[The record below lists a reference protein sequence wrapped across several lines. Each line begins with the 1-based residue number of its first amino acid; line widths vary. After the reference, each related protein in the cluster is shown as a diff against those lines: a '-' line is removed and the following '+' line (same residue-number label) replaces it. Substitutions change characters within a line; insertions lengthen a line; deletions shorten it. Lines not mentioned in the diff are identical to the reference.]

1 MHFQAISLFLLMTI
15 KHLFLS
21 FFIFASIAHSAQ
33 TAKEYADMASK
44 KVENKDYRNALDFI
58 DRAIQLNDTNQWYP
72 IQKAEIE
79 LNLFGPTEALSVIFK
94 AMRLNRK
101 NAEFYNRAGIYYE
114 SAGVTDSALYMYNM
128 AIKFAKDDT
137 TKFAYILNRGTA
149 KAGHRD
155 FEGARV
161 DYEKVLEFN
170 PNDIGTLNNIANVYR
185 ELKMPN
191 KGIESLKRII
201 KIDPTFIGPYINLGF
216 AYSQLDSLDLSI
228 KYFDEA
234 LKIDPKEALVYSN
247 RGNVYYKQKKYTEA
261 LKDINYS
268 ISLYPTNSY
277 AYRNLALVYIATNK
291 MSEACETL
299 KFADYYGF
307 EQRYGDEVKTLRAKY
322 CK

>member
-1 MHFQAISLFLLMTI
+1 MVL
-15 KHLFLS
+15 
-21 FFIFASIAHSAQ
+21 SAQ
-33 TAKEYADMASK
+33 TAKEYSEMADTK
-44 KVENKDYRNALDFI
+44 IENNDYRNALEFI
-58 DRAIQLNDTNQWYP
+58 NRAIQLNDTNQWYP

-79 LNLFGPTEALSVIFK
+79 LKLYGPSEALSVIFK
-94 AMRLNRK
+94 AMHLNRK
-101 NAEFYNRAGIYYE
+101 NSEFYNRAGIYYE
-114 SAGVTDSALYMYNM
+114 SAGVTDSAIYMYNL
-128 AIKFAKDDT
+128 ALKFAKDDT
-137 TKFAYILNRGTA
+137 TKYAYILNRGTA
-149 KAGHRD
+149 KASKRD
-155 FEGARV
+155 FEGAKL

-191 KGIESLKRII
+191 KGINSLKRII
-201 KIDPTFIGPYINLGF
+201 EIDPTFIGPYINLGF
-216 AYSQLDSLDLSI
+216 AYLQLDSLDLSI

-247 RGNVYYKQKKYTEA
+247 RGNVYYKQKKYSAA

-299 KFADYYGF
+299 KFAEYYGF
-307 EQRYGDEVKTLRAKY
+307 EQRYGDEVKTLRAKH

>member
-1 MHFQAISLFLLMTI
+1 MCFQAISLFLLMTI
-15 KHLFLS
+15 KHIYLNIFIFLS
-21 FFIFASIAHSAQ
+21 FTLSAQ
-33 TAKEYADMASK
+33 TAKEFSEMASSK
-44 KVENKDYRNALDFI
+44 IENKDYRNALEFI
-58 DRAIQLNDTNQWYP
+58 NRAIQLNDTNQWYP

-79 LNLFGPTEALSVIFK
+79 FKLYGPTEALSVIFK
-94 AMRLNRK
+94 AMPLNRK
-101 NAEFYNRAGIYYE
+101 NSEFYNRAGIYYE
-114 SAGVTDSALYMYNM
+114 SGGIADSAIYMYNM
-128 AIKFAKDDT
+128 AIRYAKSDT
-137 TKFAYILNRGTA
+137 IKYAYILNRGTA
-149 KAGHRD
+149 RAGHRD

-191 KGIESLKRII
+191 KGIESLKKII
-201 KIDPTFIGPYINLGF
+201 KIDPSFIGPYINLGF
-216 AYSQLDSLDLSI
+216 AYLQLDSLDLSI

-234 LKIDPKEALVYSN
+234 LKIDPNEALVYSN
-247 RGNVYYKQKKYTEA
+247 RGNVYYKLKNYSAA

-268 ISLYPTNSY
+268 ISLYPSNSY

-307 EQRYGDEVKTLRAKY
+307 EQRYGDEVKNLRAKH